1 MFWTKEE
8 LDLFSDEELDKL
20 IEEVQALA
28 NKNYKEK
35 HAEKVRKEFEETQ
48 RTKAL
53 AEEKAQKAK
62 AKAEKEKRQQEE
74 ARKKAAAEAKEEIKK
89 KMTNTAVDTA
99 TKLLINQERKKLIID
114 SMRKTAPSQQPVD
127 ERALNE
133 QLRSEIG

>member
-1 MFWTKEE
+1 MGKKNKSGSSGLNDQNKPTAPTARQLKEQQLGVSWTKEE

-35 HAEKVRKEFEETQ
+35 HAEKVRKEFEKTQ
-48 RTKAL
+48 KAKAL

-74 ARKKAAAEAKEEIKK
+74 ARKKAAKEAKK
-89 KMTNTAVDTA
+89 D
-99 TKLLINQERKKLIID
+99 D
-114 SMRKTAPSQQPVD
+114 
-127 ERALNE
+127 
-133 QLRSEIG
+133 